1 MIAQRDF
8 AIFNIGGQHLP
19 EWQKNTVFILL
30 GFSPELGGQHAPDYP
45 TGIGSGEDIK
55 NTDEIAVKVK
65 NAVSHLLK
73 FPIAFDPKTKV
84 QVQTSIFSVL
94 EIDEDFDE
102 ITLKDHRH
110 GLPVIVEFPE
120 SERSY
125 YQDKNLKENEV
136 VVATLFSLI
145 DQNGLTAEWRLLDI
159 DRLWK

>member
-1 MIAQRDF
+1 M
-8 AIFNIGGQHLP
+8 
-19 EWQKNTVFILL
+19 
-30 GFSPELGGQHAPDYP
+30 
-45 TGIGSGEDIK
+45 
-55 NTDEIAVKVK
+55 
-65 NAVSHLLK
+65 
-73 FPIAFDPKTKV
+73 

-159 DRLWK
+159 DRL

>member
-1 MIAQRDF
+1 MLTVDALTALNNLKDTLKDILGDTTALSANDF
-8 AIFNIGGQHLP
+8 TSII
-19 EWQKNTVFILL
+19 
-30 GFSPELGGQHAPDYP
+30 

-159 DRLWK
+159 DRL